1 MLRKLR
7 ERMKCQKGF
16 TLVELMVVIAIIGVL
31 AAIAVPKFTNAT
43 DSARG
48 AKIQADLRTID
59 SAIQMAIAQGYTAV
73 DATNISASATDGTFL
88 KAVQNNLSSIP
99 KPDGSTFKVNKID
112 YSGAG
117 TTYQIKDGRA
127 KIAATAG
134 AGAQYTTSP
143 FTAEQLGATTSTGS

>member
-31 AAIAVPKFTNAT
+31 AAIAVPRSNNAT

-59 SAIQMAIAQGYTAV
+59 SAIQIAIAQGQTAADVANVRTDTGAFAVAVRANLSGTPRPGGAQMRVGAITYTAV
-73 DATNISASATDGTFL
+73 AA
-88 KAVQNNLSSIP
+88 
-99 KPDGSTFKVNKID
+99 D
-112 YSGAG
+112 YA
-117 TTYQIKDGRA
+117 INANGRA
-127 KIAATAG
+127 TIAATPKAG
-134 AGAQYTTSP
+134 GGMV
-143 FTAEQLGATTSTGS
+143 FTADQLGVKQ